1 MRKSF
6 PTYTQLDAM
15 DCGPTCLRMIA
26 KYYGRHYNLETLRQ
40 NSFITREGVL
50 MLGISDAA
58 KYIYSEWFE
67 KGKFDKERF
76 FKKYPVNIK
85 DVAVVDEFNRHKE
98 WIKTSQLRAT
108 PTILVN
114 GFKLPDNYQ
123 IEDLIYFAD
132 LEFET

>member
-1 MRKSF
+1 MHARIEKLLKLNQQMQVQYVFSSFSKELEVSAQFLIAVYQQKS
-6 PTYTQLDAM
+6 A
-15 DCGPTCLRMIA
+15 
-26 KYYGRHYNLETLRQ
+26 NE
-40 NSFITREGVL
+40 REH
-50 MLGISDAA
+50 
-58 KYIYSEWFE
+58 IYSEWFE
-67 KGKFDKERF
+67 KWKFDKERF

-123 IEDLIYFAD
+123 IEDLNFFTD
-132 LEFET
+132 LEFEI